1 MTIQYKTPG
10 VYVEEIDAFPPSI
23 VGVDTAVPVFIG
35 YTQTAERNGRNLQL
49 QPVRIGSMVEYA
61 AIFGHAFEPQFTV
74 TDVDEGLKTAKAAVA
89 TANTELDTAT
99 TANAKL
105 HDDASKAAPADK
117 VAKTKAAT
125 DDDANV
131 KAAATKKKKADDNLK
146 AKNLAADF
154 AIAGSRYTLDIG
166 DKIYTLYNCLRLFYA
181 NGGGNCYIVS
191 VGDTTAGIKKEDFEN
206 GLAAV
211 RDLVGPTMLVIPEAV
226 LLGKEDYKTVVY
238 DMLTQCQTK
247 QDRVAILDVWGV
259 DKLAP
264 DITPSDFSTEMEAYR
279 ANFGAVSSGALK
291 YGMAYAPFLRTSVI
305 DPSEFNYTNFSEF
318 GPDQGTA
325 AFKPGALTAAL
336 LKAANELYPDPAGT
350 PVDTT
355 APTWWPTDPA
365 YPKDLALSKKTREIG
380 DLYIGK
386 MTDAVGMPAGPDK
399 DAAIRKI
406 NQGLTAQIPVLN
418 DIYAA
423 MAAKLGILPPSAAM
437 AGVYTR
443 NDAERGVW
451 NAPANVGLV
460 SVIGP
465 TLQISTTMQDGLNMP
480 INGMAINA
488 IRDFVGR
495 GTLVWGARTLDG
507 NSNDWRYIQV
517 RRALIYIEQSVELAL
532 NKFVFEPNVAQTWVT
547 VTSMIGSFLRGVWQ
561 AGGLMGASPGE
572 AFTVQCG
579 LGSTMTADDVLQ
591 GKMIVLIKLTMV
603 HPAEF
608 IVLTFQQQMQGAGG

>member
-1 MTIQYKTPG
+1 
-10 VYVEEIDAFPPSI
+10 

-61 AIFGHAFEPQFTV
+61 AIFGHAYEPQFNV
-74 TDVDEGLKTAKAAVA
+74 ID
-89 TANTELDTAT
+89 
-99 TANAKL
+99 
-105 HDDASKAAPADK
+105 ADK
-117 VAKTKAAT
+117 VLSEAKLAVTSANTKLDTVTKANGDVKAAT
-125 DDDANV
+125 TEKNTADANLR
-131 KAAATKKKKADDNLK
+131 AA
-146 AKNLAADF
+146 NLAADF

-166 DKIYTLYNCLRLFYA
+166 TKLYTLYNSLRLFYA

-191 VGDTTAGIKKEDFEN
+191 VGDYTASIKEGDFEN

-226 LLGKEDYKTVVY
+226 LLSSQNDYKTLITK
-238 DMLTQCQTK
+238 MLMQCQTK

-264 DITPSDFSTEMEAYR
+264 DIMPSAFDDWIGNFRENFS
-279 ANFGAVSSGALK
+279 AVSGGALK
-291 YGMAYAPFLRTSVI
+291 YGMAYAPFLKTSVI
-305 DPSEFNYTNFSEF
+305 DPSEFNYTNFTEF
-318 GPDQGTA
+318 GPNQEKVE
-325 AFKPGALTAAL
+325 FKPGALTTAL
-336 LKAANELYPDPAGT
+336 LKAANELYPDPADT
-350 PVDTT
+350 AVDTT
-355 APTWWPTDPA
+355 APTWWPTGTGAPA
-365 YPKDLALSKKTREIG
+365 WQPVPLSKKTREIG
-380 DLYIGK
+380 DLYIGNMK
-386 MTDAVGMPAGPDK
+386 AAAAKPAGPDK
-399 DAAIRKI
+399 DAAVRKI
-406 NQGLTAQIPVLN
+406 NQGLTAQIPVLK

-423 MAAKLGILPPSAAM
+423 MAAKLGVLPPSPAM

-488 IRDFVGR
+488 IRNFVGR

-561 AGGLMGASPGE
+561 AGGLMGASPTE